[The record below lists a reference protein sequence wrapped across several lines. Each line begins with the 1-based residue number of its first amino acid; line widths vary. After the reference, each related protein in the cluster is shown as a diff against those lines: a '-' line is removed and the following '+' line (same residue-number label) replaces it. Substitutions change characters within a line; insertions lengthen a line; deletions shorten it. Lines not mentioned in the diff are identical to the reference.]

1 MMSLMTIPTRTV
13 SYPGY
18 PFARIADDFDRMF
31 DEFFGTRGG
40 GNIVRFGREWPSWE
54 NAPRCDVTEREA
66 EYTLRAELPGFS
78 KDDIHVDVQESA
90 VSLRGEH
97 KEEEK
102 SEGEC
107 YVCRESTLGSFASF
121 ERTIGLP
128 GEIKVDDV
136 KASLKDGVLTLHLP
150 KAQVQTRRQIEVE
163 AA

>member
-1 MMSLMTIPTRTV
+1 MTSLMIVPRT
-13 SYPGY
+13 SAYG
-18 PFARIADDFDRMF
+18 PFRTMTKEIDRVF
-31 DEFFGTRGG
+31 DEFFGEGPESRA
-40 GNIVRFGREWPSWE
+40 VAFGRGWSEWERS
-54 NAPRCDVTEREA
+54 PRCDVSESDG

-78 KDDIHVDVQESA
+78 KDDVHVDVEENS

-97 KEEEK
+97 KEEKK

-107 YVCRESTLGSFASF
+107 YVCRESTLGSF

-150 KAQVQTRRQIEVE
+150 KAQVQNRKQIEVE